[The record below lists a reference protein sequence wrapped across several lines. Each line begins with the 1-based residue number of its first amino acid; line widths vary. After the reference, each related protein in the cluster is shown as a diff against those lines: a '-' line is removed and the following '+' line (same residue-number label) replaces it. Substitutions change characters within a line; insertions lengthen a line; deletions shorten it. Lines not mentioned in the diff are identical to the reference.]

1 MLLSQKDLVSVKTEI
16 LKDLEKYLKSGYK
29 AQYKNIIFNI
39 LTSPKV
45 FIKKIQEDDLSSRI
59 NKFNYINTSLTQ
71 HLIDIFDVFGD
82 SAVLNAKMIF
92 EENAKK
98 WGKKILKRFKL
109 DNSNI
114 IDFMT
119 QIYINVVDYDYLE
132 VEDGRL
138 IWHFYKSYTKDD
150 CDRYKR
156 QWNIF
161 YDIKKIWMTALLSSL
176 NCEVC
181 FSDSNESN
189 PEKVLTIIEIKKAL
203 MPS

>member
-1 MLLSQKDLVSVKTEI
+1 MLLSKKDLVGVKTEI

-29 AQYKNIIFNI
+29 AQYKNIVSNI

-45 FIKKIQEDDLSSRI
+45 FMQKIQDDDVSAKI

-71 HLIDIFDVFGD
+71 HLMDVFDVFGD

-98 WGKKILKRFKL
+98 WAKKILKRFKL
-109 DNSNI
+109 DNGNI
-114 IDFMT
+114 IDFMK

-138 IWHFYKSYTKDD
+138 IWYFYKSYTNDD

-161 YDIKKIWMTALLSSL
+161 YDIKKTWMTALLSSL

-181 FSDSNESN
+181 FMDSNENDS
-189 PEKVLTIIEIKKAL
+189 EKILTAIEIKKV
-203 MPS
+203 